1 MNTTDLDFSGWL
13 SFFVDTC
20 FLGLGL
26 IGKFDDSSFAFS
38 EDAVRPFFFT
48 GSWRRYHIT
57 FYTFTL
63 SSLTETDLFSHE
75 KGRLSDVNSHMIHIA
90 YIHFI

>member
-1 MNTTDLDFSGWL
+1 MNDTDLDFSGWL

-26 IGKFDDSSFAFS
+26 MGKFDDSSFTFS

-57 FYTFTL
+57 FYTFIVDRDRL
-63 SSLTETDLFSHE
+63 VFSLAMTAF
-75 KGRLSDVNSHMIHIA
+75 
-90 YIHFI
+90 